1 MNITS
6 QLQSNNTGFEGS
18 KKIPRY
24 IYHMTTKSKYE
35 SIMRDG
41 FIKMSGSKLNVE
53 KGVYAFDLCNF
64 FNCWGK
70 HKDWGY
76 EDLQRIILRHI
87 VKWFSSAREGT
98 SDLVIFKIP
107 TANLDSEKLSI
118 RSMNK
123 LFKFEESGQK
133 ISELAPSLQ
142 KHLRGDTPAKEAPL
156 YKMRKE
162 ALEFIYKDDI
172 PVENCQRIGN
182 IVNIATLRKDLAFG
196 VNPVKHIMQSL
207 LSGTPEVN
215 GTKLFN

>member
-1 MNITS
+1 
-6 QLQSNNTGFEGS
+6 
-18 KKIPRY
+18 
-24 IYHMTTKSKYE
+24 
-35 SIMRDG
+35 
-41 FIKMSGSKLNVE
+41 
-53 KGVYAFDLCNF
+53 
-64 FNCWGK
+64 
-70 HKDWGY
+70 
-76 EDLQRIILRHI
+76 
-87 VKWFSSAREGT
+87 
-98 SDLVIFKIP
+98 
-107 TANLDSEKLSI
+107 
-118 RSMNK
+118 MNK